1 MESQN
6 KQKIQKTESKTAEE
20 KSHPGGASVW
30 RSNARTEHSSG
41 AERPE
46 WEHPG
51 AERPE
56 QAWFWRSTPEM
67 AAKGS

>member
-6 KQKIQKTESKTAEE
+6 KQKKSKTESKTAEE

-46 WEHPG
+46 
-51 AERPE
+51 

-67 AAKGS
+67 AAKGR